1 MRDYK
6 DEMLED
12 AIHTALQYSYEC
24 VILRRVVVALAVI
37 IGFLI
42 SGYFFV

>member
-24 VILRRVVVALAVI
+24 VILKKVVVALSVI
-37 IGFLI
+37 VGLLI